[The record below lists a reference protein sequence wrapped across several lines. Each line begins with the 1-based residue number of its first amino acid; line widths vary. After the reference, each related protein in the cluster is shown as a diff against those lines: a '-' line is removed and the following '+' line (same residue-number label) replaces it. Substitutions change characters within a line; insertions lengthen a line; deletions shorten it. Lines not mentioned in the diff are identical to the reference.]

1 MTKRFYQIDR
11 YANEA
16 SALDGIS
23 DMAYKMVEST
33 SRKQALT
40 DYITSNGDDIAD
52 YVIGK
57 TNVKGGMEVS
67 ATCPIETT
75 AILTARVAA
84 Q

>member
-11 YANEA
+11 YANDKDA
-16 SALDGIS
+16 KDGIS
-23 DMAYKMVEST
+23 SKGYAIVRST

-40 DYITSNGDDIAD
+40 DYIACRGDDPTE
-52 YVIGK
+52 YTLSK
-57 TNVKGGMEVS
+57 TNLKGTMEVS

-75 AILTARVAA
+75 EILIARVAA